1 LLDSRVEVCVSKHCS
16 FVDQTFNQRYGGVMS
31 ARQEQAQRRRE
42 QLIEAALV
50 VFARKGV
57 DGASVKDIAAA
68 AAVTPGLLYHY
79 FDSKED
85 LVAAVL
91 EERGF
96 LPQLRAL
103 LIENADQPA
112 STVLP
117 RLIRAFD
124 ETLAANADL
133 VSVFF
138 SAGHADASLRDFV
151 ATGQDV
157 LQSYLTSRAEAG
169 ELRPELIE
177 AAAGALFAAV
187 AIGHKAG
194 RRVNVDEL
202 VQLVLNGLST
212 QSPSEVHHV
221 VSV

>member
-1 LLDSRVEVCVSKHCS
+1 
-16 FVDQTFNQRYGGVMS
+16 MS

-103 LIENADQPA
+103 LTEHAEQPA
-112 STVLP
+112 TAVLP
-117 RLIRAFD
+117 RLIQAFD
-124 ETLAANADL
+124 ETLAANTDL
-133 VSVFF
+133 VSLFF
-138 SAGHADASLRDFV
+138 SVGHADAALRDFV
-151 ATGQDV
+151 ATGKDV
-157 LQSYLTSRAEAG
+157 LESYLKSRAKAG
-169 ELRPELIE
+169 ELRPELI
-177 AAAGALFAAV
+177 AAAADALFAAV
-187 AIGHKAG
+187 ALGHKTG
-194 RRVNVDEL
+194 RRVNTDEL
-202 VQLVLNGLST
+202 VELVLNGLAT
-212 QSPSEVHHV
+212 QSLLEGHDV

>member
-1 LLDSRVEVCVSKHCS
+1 
-16 FVDQTFNQRYGGVMS
+16 MS

-91 EERGF
+91 QERGF

-103 LIENADQPA
+103 LSEHSDQPA
-112 STVLP
+112 AAVLP
-117 RLIRAFD
+117 RLLRAFD

-138 SAGHADASLRDFV
+138 SVASHADAALRDFV
-151 ATGQDV
+151 ATGNDV
-157 LQSYLTSRAEAG
+157 LQSYLESRAEAG
-169 ELRPELIE
+169 ELRPELIG

-187 AIGHKAG
+187 AIGHKTG

-202 VQLVLNGLST
+202 VELVLNGLAT
-212 QSPSEVHHV
+212 QSPVEVHRV

>member
-1 LLDSRVEVCVSKHCS
+1 ML
-16 FVDQTFNQRYGGVMS
+16 GIMG

-42 QLIEAALV
+42 QLIEAALA

-85 LVAAVL
+85 LAAAVL

-96 LPQLRAL
+96 IPQLRAL
-103 LIENADQPA
+103 LSEQAGQPA
-112 STVLP
+112 TVVLP

-124 ETLAANADL
+124 ETLAANTDL

-138 SAGHADASLRDFV
+138 SASHADTTLRDFV
-151 ATGQDV
+151 ATGQD
-157 LQSYLTSRAEAG
+157 LLLSYLKSRAKAG
-169 ELRPELIE
+169 ELRPELIG
-177 AAAGALFAAV
+177 AAARTLFAAV
-187 AIGHKAG
+187 AIGHKTG
-194 RRVNVDEL
+194 RRVNTDEL
-202 VQLVLNGLST
+202 VELVLNGLAT
-212 QSPSEVHHV
+212 
-221 VSV
+221 

>member
-1 LLDSRVEVCVSKHCS
+1 M
-16 FVDQTFNQRYGGVMS
+16 TT
-31 ARQEQAQRRRE
+31 RQEQAQRRRA
-42 QLIEAALV
+42 QLIDAALV

-57 DGASVKDIAAA
+57 DGTSVKDIAQA

-103 LIENADQPA
+103 LSERADQPA
-112 STVLP
+112 SVVLP
-117 RLIRAFD
+117 QLIRAFD
-124 ETLAANADL
+124 ETLAANADV

-138 SAGHADASLRDFV
+138 SASHADAALRDFV
-151 ATGQDV
+151 ATGQNV
-157 LQSYLTSRAEAG
+157 LQSYLKSRAKAG

-177 AAAGALFAAV
+177 AAANTLFAAV
-187 AIGHKAG
+187 AIGHKTG

-202 VQLVLNGLST
+202 IQLVLNGLAT
-212 QSPSEVHHV
+212 QSPLEAHHV

>member
-1 LLDSRVEVCVSKHCS
+1 
-16 FVDQTFNQRYGGVMS
+16 MS

-42 QLIEAALV
+42 QLIEAALT

-57 DGASVKDIAAA
+57 DGTSIKDIAQA

-96 LPQLRAL
+96 LPELRAL
-103 LIENADQPA
+103 LSEHADQPA
-112 STVLP
+112 TEVLP

-124 ETLAANADL
+124 ETLAANTDL
-133 VSVFF
+133 VSLFF
-138 SAGHADASLRDFV
+138 SASHADAALRDFV
-151 ATGQDV
+151 ATGQGL
-157 LQSYLTSRAEAG
+157 LQSYLQSRAAAG
-169 ELRPELIE
+169 ELRPELIAT
-177 AAAGALFAAV
+177 AADALFAAV
-187 AIGHKAG
+187 AIGHKIG
-194 RRVNVDEL
+194 RRVDTDEL
-202 VQLVLNGLST
+202 GQLVLNGLVT
-212 QSPSEVHHV
+212 QTPLEVHHV

>member
-1 LLDSRVEVCVSKHCS
+1 
-16 FVDQTFNQRYGGVMS
+16 MS

-57 DGASVKDIAAA
+57 DGASVKDIARA

-79 FDSKED
+79 FESKED

-103 LIENADQPA
+103 LGEYADQPA
-112 STVLP
+112 TTVLP

-124 ETLAANADL
+124 ETLSANADV

-138 SAGHADASLRDFV
+138 SASHADAALRDFV
-151 ATGQDV
+151 ATGNDV
-157 LQSYLTSRAEAG
+157 LRSYLKSRADAG
-169 ELRPELIE
+169 ELRPELIG

-187 AIGHKAG
+187 AIGHTTG
-194 RRVNVDEL
+194 RRVDVDEL
-202 VQLVLNGLST
+202 VELVLNGLAT
-212 QSPSEVHHV
+212 QSPLEVNDV
-221 VSV
+221 LPV

>member
-1 LLDSRVEVCVSKHCS
+1 
-16 FVDQTFNQRYGGVMS
+16 MS
-31 ARQEQAQRRRE
+31 SRQEQAQRRRE

-57 DGASVKDIAAA
+57 DGASVKDIAQAA
-68 AAVTPGLLYHY
+68 DVTPGLVYHY

-103 LIENADQPA
+103 LIEHADQPA
-112 STVLP
+112 SAVLP

-124 ETLAANADL
+124 ETLAANADV

-138 SAGHADASLRDFV
+138 SASHGDAALHDLG
-151 ATGQDV
+151 ATGNDV
-157 LQSYLTSRAEAG
+157 LQSYLASRAKAG
-169 ELRPELIE
+169 ELRPELIG

-187 AIGHKAG
+187 AIGHKT
-194 RRVNVDEL
+194 RNRVNVDEL
-202 VQLVLNGLST
+202 VELVLNGLAT
-212 QSPSEVHHV
+212 QSPLEADDV

>member
-1 LLDSRVEVCVSKHCS
+1 
-16 FVDQTFNQRYGGVMS
+16 
-31 ARQEQAQRRRE
+31 
-42 QLIEAALV
+42 
-50 VFARKGV
+50 
-57 DGASVKDIAAA
+57 
-68 AAVTPGLLYHY
+68 VTPGLLYHY

-112 STVLP
+112 AVVLP
-117 RLIRAFD
+117 QLIRAFD
-124 ETLAANADL
+124 ETLAVNADL

-138 SAGHADASLRDFV
+138 SAGHAVAAMRDFV
-151 ATGQDV
+151 ATGQGV
-157 LQSYLTSRAEAG
+157 LQSYLESRADAG

-177 AAAGALFAAV
+177 AAAGALFATV
-187 AIGHKAG
+187 AIGHKTG
-194 RRVNVDEL
+194 RRVDVDQL
-202 VQLVLNGLST
+202 AALVLNGLAT

>member
-1 LLDSRVEVCVSKHCS
+1 
-16 FVDQTFNQRYGGVMS
+16 MS
-31 ARQEQAQRRRE
+31 ARQGQAQRRRE

-57 DGASVKDIAAA
+57 DGASVKDIARA

-96 LPQLRAL
+96 LPQLSAL
-103 LIENADQPA
+103 LSEHADQPA
-112 STVLP
+112 TAVLP

-138 SAGHADASLRDFV
+138 SASHADAALRDFV
-151 ATGQDV
+151 ATGNDV
-157 LQSYLTSRAEAG
+157 LQSYLKSRAKAG
-169 ELRPELIE
+169 ELRPELIG

-187 AIGHKAG
+187 AIGHKTG
-194 RRVNVDEL
+194 RRVNADEL
-202 VQLVLNGLST
+202 VELVLNGLAM

>member
-1 LLDSRVEVCVSKHCS
+1 
-16 FVDQTFNQRYGGVMS
+16 MS

-42 QLIEAALV
+42 QLLDAALT

-57 DGASVKDIAAA
+57 EGASVKDITAAA
-68 AAVTPGLLYHY
+68 GVTPGLLYHY

-85 LVAAVL
+85 LAAAVL

-96 LPQLRAL
+96 SAQLRAL
-103 LIENADQPA
+103 LMEHADQPA
-112 STVLP
+112 TEVLP
-117 RLIRAFD
+117 QLIRAFD
-124 ETLAANADL
+124 ETLAANSDVVL
-133 VSVFF
+133 VFF
-138 SAGHADASLRDFV
+138 SAVSHADASLREFV

-157 LQSYLTSRAEAG
+157 LQSYLKSRADAG

-177 AAAGALFAAV
+177 AAASALFAAV
-187 AIGHKAG
+187 AIGHKTG

-202 VQLVLNGLST
+202 VALVLNGLST

>member
-1 LLDSRVEVCVSKHCS
+1 
-16 FVDQTFNQRYGGVMS
+16 MS

-57 DGASVKDIAAA
+57 DGASVKDIAHAA
-68 AAVTPGLLYHY
+68 DVTPGLVYHY

-103 LIENADQPA
+103 LIEHADQPA
-112 STVLP
+112 RAVLP

-124 ETLAANADL
+124 ETLAANADV

-138 SAGHADASLRDFV
+138 SANHGDAALHDFV
-151 ATGQDV
+151 ATGNDV
-157 LQSYLTSRAEAG
+157 LQSYLTSRAKAG
-169 ELRPELIE
+169 ELRPELIG

-187 AIGHKAG
+187 AIGHKT
-194 RRVNVDEL
+194 RNRVNVDEL
-202 VQLVLNGLST
+202 VELVLNGLAT
-212 QSPSEVHHV
+212 QSPLEVDDV

>member
-1 LLDSRVEVCVSKHCS
+1 
-16 FVDQTFNQRYGGVMS
+16 MS
-31 ARQEQAQRRRE
+31 TRQEQAQRRRN

-50 VFARKGV
+50 VFAHKGV

-96 LPQLRAL
+96 SAQLRAL
-103 LIENADQPA
+103 LIEHADQPA
-112 STVLP
+112 TAVLP

-124 ETLAANADL
+124 ETLAANADV

-138 SAGHADASLRDFV
+138 SAASHADAALRDFV

-177 AAAGALFAAV
+177 AAASALFAAV
-187 AIGHKAG
+187 AIGHKTG

-202 VQLVLNGLST
+202 VALILNGLST

>member
-1 LLDSRVEVCVSKHCS
+1 
-16 FVDQTFNQRYGGVMS
+16 MS

-57 DGASVKDIAAA
+57 DGASVKDIAHAA
-68 AAVTPGLLYHY
+68 DVTPGLVYHY

-103 LIENADQPA
+103 LIEHADQPA
-112 STVLP
+112 RAVLP

-124 ETLAANADL
+124 ETLAANADV

-138 SAGHADASLRDFV
+138 SANHGDAALHDFV
-151 ATGQDV
+151 ATGNDV
-157 LQSYLTSRAEAG
+157 LQSYLTSRAKAG
-169 ELRPELIE
+169 ELRPELIG

-187 AIGHKAG
+187 AIGHKT
-194 RRVNVDEL
+194 RNRVNVDEL
-202 VQLVLNGLST
+202 VELVLNGLAT
-212 QSPSEVHHV
+212 QSPWEVDDV

>member
-1 LLDSRVEVCVSKHCS
+1 MNV
-16 FVDQTFNQRYGGVMS
+16 
-31 ARQEQAQRRRE
+31 RQEQAQRRRE

-57 DGASVKDIAAA
+57 DGASVKDIARA

-103 LIENADQPA
+103 LIEHADQPA
-112 STVLP
+112 TEVLP

-124 ETLAANADL
+124 DTLAANADL
-133 VSVFF
+133 VSMLF
-138 SAGHADASLRDFV
+138 SASHADAALRDHV

-157 LQSYLTSRAEAG
+157 LQSYLTSRATAG
-169 ELRPELIE
+169 ELRPELIG
-177 AAAGALFAAV
+177 AAADALFAAV
-187 AIGHKAG
+187 ALGHKTG

-202 VQLVLNGLST
+202 VQLVLNGLAS
-212 QSPSEVHHV
+212 QSPVEVHHV